1 LRVTV
6 NSTPSGITVP
16 FSASARAITAS
27 ATSAALTPGFFE
39 TDSVTAGD
47 SPLRSPCQT

>member
-1 LRVTV
+1 LRVTE

-16 FSASARAITAS
+16 RSASARAITDS
-27 ATSAALTPGFFE
+27 ATSAALTPGFFD

-47 SPLRSPCQT
+47 SPCLVPCQT